1 MKQPLAEQMRPKN
14 LHDFYGHENI
24 VGDGGWVKSTIA
36 SARPLS
42 VLFWGPPGCGK
53 TTLAR
58 IYMQS
63 FSAQAVHFH
72 PASHGLADLKK
83 LLKDRED
90 HPLLATKPLLL
101 FVDEIHRWN
110 KAQQDAFLPYLE
122 NGMITLIGATTE
134 NPSFVLNSALLSRMR
149 VICFSYLEE
158 ETLSKILD
166 RANSQGAPIQL
177 TDDAKQFLIK
187 SSDGDGRYLLNMVET
202 LQTLSSDQTI
212 DLPLIE
218 KLLQKKAAFYD
229 RGQEQHYNLISAL
242 HKSIRGSDPDA
253 ALYWLCRMLVGGE
266 DPKFLARRLVRMASE
281 DIGLADPDALK
292 VTLNAWDSFE
302 RLGSPEGELA
312 LAEAVVYLA
321 LAPKSN
327 AIYTAYKAA
336 KECADNTTH
345 LPPPATIR
353 NAPTKLMK
361 ELGYGKGYEYDHDT
375 QHGFSGQEYFPEKM
389 ARQNFYHPVER
400 GFERDMKK
408 RKEFF
413 EALRKKLKS

>member
-1 MKQPLAEQMRPKN
+1 MKQPLAEQLRPKSLEN
-14 LHDFYGHENI
+14 FYGHETI
-24 VGDGGWVKSTIA
+24 VGDGGWIKSTIA
-36 SARPLS
+36 SKRPLS

-58 IYMQS
+58 IYMQA
-63 FSAQAVHFH
+63 FDAQSVHFH

-90 HPLLATKPLLL
+90 HPLLASRPLLL

-122 NGMITLIGATTE
+122 NGTITLIGATTE

-149 VICFSYLEE
+149 VICFSYLQE
-158 ETLSKILD
+158 ETLSKILE
-166 RANSQGAPIQL
+166 RATSQSTPLSL
-177 TDDAKQFLIK
+177 TDEVKQFLIK

-202 LQTLSSDQTI
+202 LQTLGSGHMI
-212 DLPLIE
+212 DLPLVE

-242 HKSIRGSDPDA
+242 HKSVRGSDPDA
-253 ALYWLCRMLVGGE
+253 ALYWLCRMLAGGE

-281 DIGLADPDALK
+281 DIGLADPQALQI
-292 VTLNAWDSFE
+292 TLSASESFE

-327 AIYTAYKAA
+327 AVYTAYKAA
-336 KECADNTTH
+336 KECAEKTTH
-345 LPPPATIR
+345 MPPPQTIR

-361 ELGYGKGYEYDHDT
+361 DMGYGKGYQYDHDT
-375 QHGFSGQEYFPEKM
+375 PHGFSGQEYFPENM
-389 ARQNFYHPVER
+389 ERQSFYHPVER

-413 EALRKKLKS
+413 ETLRKKLKS